1 MGRNLA
7 AGVAGIVFGLG
18 LAVSGMTDPAKVL
31 GFLDVA
37 GAWDPSLIFVM
48 GGAVVVAFFAFRF
61 IYGRDRPLLD
71 VSFEIVRREGLD
83 GRLIGGSALFGVGW
97 GLVGFCPGPAFS
109 ALAYGLTEP
118 LIFVAAVVAGAALYN
133 LIPGAAAPE
142 GPRTAQA

>member
-7 AGVAGIVFGLG
+7 AAVAGIVFGLG

-61 IYGRDRPLLD
+61 IYGRERPLFD
-71 VSFEIVRREGLD
+71 ASFEAVSREHIDVRLV
-83 GRLIGGSALFGVGW
+83 GGSSLFGVGW
-97 GLVGFCPGPAFS
+97 GLVGFCPGPAFG

-133 LIPGAAAPE
+133 LIPGATAPE
-142 GPRTAQA
+142 SPRTAEA